1 MKMSKILK
9 ILGVVFI
16 VEHVVLVGVFLVM
29 GLSSAGMQKEAEAY
43 VNEKVAGVF
52 RGFAIED
59 LEPEISAAW
68 KQKWPAER
76 TQVAAVLQ
84 SLHEKMG
91 DLVGIEDVAGETKAS
106 TSVNSGASTVG
117 NFRIQGNFENGE
129 GMILVSIV
137 KEGERWKIN
146 SFTLNSPL
154 LEIQ

>member
-1 MKMSKILK
+1 LK
-9 ILGVVFI
+9 ILGIVFI
-16 VEHVVLVGVFLVM
+16 VEHVVLVGVLLVM
-29 GLSSAGMQKEAEAY
+29 GTSYAGTQKEAEAY

-59 LEPEISAAW
+59 LEPEISSAW
-68 KQKWPAER
+68 KQKWPTER
-76 TQVAAVLQ
+76 NEVAAVLQ

-91 DLVGIEDVAGETKAS
+91 DSEGIEDVAGETKS
-106 TSVNSGASTVG
+106 SSSVKGGASTVG

-137 KEGERWKIN
+137 KEGEQWKIN

>member
-16 VEHVVLVGVFLVM
+16 IEHVVLVGVFLVM

-43 VNEKVAGVF
+43 VNEEVARVF

-59 LEPEISAAW
+59 LELEISSAW
-68 KQKWPAER
+68 KQKWPTER
-76 TQVAAVLQ
+76 TQVAAILQ

-91 DLVGIEDVAGETKAS
+91 GLVEIEDVAGETKS
-106 TSVNSGASTVG
+106 SSSVKSGASTVG

-137 KEGERWKIN
+137 KEGEGWKIN

-154 LEIQ
+154 LEIP